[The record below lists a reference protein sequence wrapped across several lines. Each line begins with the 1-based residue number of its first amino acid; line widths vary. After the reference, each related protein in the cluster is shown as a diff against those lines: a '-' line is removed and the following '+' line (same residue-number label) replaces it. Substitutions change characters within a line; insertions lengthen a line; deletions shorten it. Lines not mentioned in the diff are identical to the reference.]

1 MTHARLGISLLR
13 NGTIATGTI
22 ASRTIARIATL
33 AVMAGG
39 TTALAGEGV
48 ARADDRE
55 QCASAADQAQ
65 QLRDE
70 GKYRRAREQLI
81 VCARDVCPAPIKRDC
96 LEWLSQVENTAPTV
110 VFGARDGTKDLS
122 DVKVYVDGAAVTE
135 RLDGKPVQMDLG
147 KHTVKFEYQG
157 QTKEEEVIIGAG
169 QKNRNVTVTFSGSA
183 TAPTGPTGPS
193 GAAPPAEG
201 GGGSLVPAII
211 VGGVGVLAIGSFA
224 IFGLGGKSDVSDLE
238 KTCKPHCAQSDVD
251 AAKTK
256 LLIADISLGV
266 GIVALGVA
274 TYLVITRP
282 KIEPD
287 IKTGHATNAPR
298 PLPKRGFTNV
308 SVDFGALNG
317 GAMGSLG
324 ARF

>member
-1 MTHARLGISLLR
+1 MKQIKAARGMFAVLA
-13 NGTIATGTI
+13 ATT
-22 ASRTIARIATL
+22 TLL
-33 AVMAGG
+33 AVE
-39 TTALAGEGV
+39 TA

-70 GKYRRAREQLI
+70 GKYRRAREQLL

-96 LEWLSQVENTAPTV
+96 LEWLSQVESTAPTV
-110 VFGARDGTKDLS
+110 VFGAKDGSKDLS

-157 QTKEEEVIIGAG
+157 QTKEEDVIIGAG
-169 QKNRNVTVTFSGSA
+169 QKNRNVTMTFGGA
-183 TAPTGPTGPS
+183 AAAGGGPTGPS
-193 GAAPPAEG
+193 GPAPAEG

-211 VGGVGVLAIGSFA
+211 VGSIGVVALGSFA

-238 KTCKPHCAQSDVD
+238 KNCKPHCAQSDVD

-287 IKTGHATNAPR
+287 VKMGHASNDKPR
-298 PLPKRGFTNV
+298 TIALPKKGLSDV
-308 SVDFGALNG
+308 SIDFGALSG

>member
-1 MTHARLGISLLR
+1 MTHARLATSLEAR
-13 NGTIATGTI
+13 SFAQ
-22 ASRTIARIATL
+22 RTLARMATL
-33 AVMAGG
+33 AVVAAG

-48 ARADDRE
+48 ALADDRE

-96 LEWLSQVENTAPTV
+96 LEWLTQVESTAPTV
-110 VFGARDGTKDLS
+110 VFGAKDGTKDLS
-122 DVKVYVDGAAVTE
+122 DVKVFVDGAAVTE

-169 QKNRNVTVTFSGSA
+169 QKNRNVTVTFSGGA
-183 TAPTGPTGPS
+183 AGPAGPTGPTGP
-193 GAAPPAEG
+193 APAEG

-211 VGGVGVLAIGSFA
+211 VGGVGVLALGSFA

-287 IKTGHATNAPR
+287 IKTGHASNAPH
-298 PLPKRGFTNV
+298 PLPKSGFTNV

-324 ARF
+324 AHF